1 MEIAT
6 KIAPLGLALIMLGL
20 GMSLTVKDF
29 TRVIK
34 FPKDFFVGFVC
45 QMLVLPI
52 IGFTLIKL
60 LNTPI
65 ELALG
70 VMIIAAAPGGVTSN
84 VLTKFADGDVALSI
98 SLTAIISLISIISVP
113 FIIFL
118 SIDLLNITYVA
129 REISMIGIS
138 LKMFFVVTIPVLLGM
153 IIRYFAEN
161 FILKNVLLIQR
172 LSIALFVLVFVS
184 IYIEEWD
191 NIVSFITRAG
201 LIALVLNIVM
211 MIVGFYVAKFFASGV
226 AQQRC
231 ISLEC
236 GLQNGTLAVFVST
249 QLFDEMVY
257 IVPTAAYAL
266 IMMVTSLIFVFI
278 VRKQLAKILF
288 IFLSNYLNYKY
299 RQVNFDKFIK
309 FFFCISNI
317 VFW

>member
-153 IIRYFAEN
+153 IIRYFAED
-161 FILKNVLLIQR
+161 FILKNVLFIQR

-191 NIVSFITRAG
+191 KIVSFITRAG

-266 IMMVTSLIFVFI
+266 IMMATSLIFVFV
-278 VRKQLAKILF
+278 VRKT
-288 IFLSNYLNYKY
+288 S
-299 RQVNFDKFIK
+299 
-309 FFFCISNI
+309 
-317 VFW
+317 